1 MFLMYPPS
9 LPHRYH
15 HDGLEHDG
23 RLVLV
28 DDDAMSVPFNMS
40 FIVLAK
46 QGPEWTRTFVR
57 PTHTYKVGAAVQAVW
72 RHEINHDAF
81 WLDGTIES
89 AAGHNLVNIPTYD
102 IAWDEKDADSEKQR
116 HGRAL
121 VRPRQE
127 NTAEN
132 DSYET
137 GTHAK
142 YALGREET
150 EGQAAAPAKAPG
162 SKRKDADPNVRASPP
177 KKGKKAN
184 NEKSKKSKTAGIEVE
199 EVPAVA
205 ETEETEDS
213 AKGKGKKEKKDN
225 EAEGNKAK
233 GGGKQGQKDTP
244 HSKSKSKSKKS
255 PSKKPAATKKTPAAT
270 KKKPAATGKNR
281 QKRPSDQPNP
291 FKPKPFQS
299 PRTMRSSGSK

>member
-15 HDGLEHDG
+15 HDGLEHGG

-40 FIVLAK
+40 FVVLAK

-57 PTHTYKVGAAVQAVW
+57 PPHTHKVGTVVQAVW
-72 RHEINHDAF
+72 RHKINQDAF

-89 AAGHNLVNIPTYD
+89 AAGHNLVNIPTYN
-102 IAWDEKDADSEKQR
+102 IVWDDKDTDSEKQR

-121 VRPRQE
+121 VRTRPKE

-132 DSYET
+132 DSYAT

-150 EGQAAAPAKAPG
+150 EGQAAAPPAKAPS
-162 SKRKDADPNVRASPP
+162 SKRKNAGPNMGASAS
-177 KKGKKAN
+177 KKGKKAPEN
-184 NEKSKKSKTAGIEVE
+184 KAAGQSEQKM
-199 EVPAVA
+199 VA
-205 ETEETEDS
+205 D
-213 AKGKGKKEKKDN
+213 EKKKKKTMAAD
-225 EAEGNKAK
+225 ERKKKKMEEQQQQEERK
-233 GGGKQGQKDTP
+233 KQSPRQ
-244 HSKSKSKSKKS
+244 SKSKAAAKGVEKLGTQGTPQS
-255 PSKKPAATKKTPAAT
+255 PSKNQRG
-270 KKKPAATGKNR
+270 KKKPAA
-281 QKRPSDQPNP
+281 KRPSNQPNP
-291 FKPKPFQS
+291 FFKPKPFRS
-299 PRTMRSSGSK
+299 PRPTRSNSGSTTRK